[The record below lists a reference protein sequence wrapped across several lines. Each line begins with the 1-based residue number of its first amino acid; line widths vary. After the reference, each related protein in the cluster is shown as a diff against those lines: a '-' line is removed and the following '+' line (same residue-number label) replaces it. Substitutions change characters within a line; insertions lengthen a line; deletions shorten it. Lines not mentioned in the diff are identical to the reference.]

1 MTTDGEVASAGISG
15 YPAAMAKIL
24 VSIDDKLLRR
34 IDRAARALGLTRS
47 AYLSRIAAR
56 DVGAERGPGT
66 DQRAR
71 RAMAQLDRLFQ
82 QQSHPEDATIA
93 IRAERDS
100 R

>member
-1 MTTDGEVASAGISG
+1 MIAAEGISG
-15 YPAAMAKIL
+15 YPCVMSKIL
-24 VSIDDKLLRR
+24 VSIDEKLLVL
-34 IDRAARALGLTRS
+34 IDRAAKASGLTRS

-56 DVGAERGPGT
+56 DVGAERGPGA

-71 RAMAQLDRLFQ
+71 RAMARLDRIFQ
-82 QQSHPEDATIA
+82 QQPHPEDATVA

>member
-1 MTTDGEVASAGISG
+1 MPLGGISG
-15 YPAAMAKIL
+15 YPCAMAKIL
-24 VSIDDKLLRR
+24 VSIDDRLLGR
-34 IDRAARALGLTRS
+34 IDRAAKASGLTRS

-56 DVGAERGPGT
+56 EVEAERGPGV

-71 RAMAQLDRLFQ
+71 RAMALLDRLFQ
-82 QQSHPEDATIA
+82 QQPHPEDATVA

>member
-1 MTTDGEVASAGISG
+1 MGISG
-15 YPAAMAKIL
+15 YPTGMAKIL

-56 DVGAERGPGT
+56 DVGDERGPGT